1 MKLKKYL
8 LKSQF
13 LAILLPMLLLSLIN
27 FYLISRIL
35 INEIHVRNLLLANT
49 LAKHI
54 TEVLAEPVKLMNQVK
69 YLYLEE
75 NNLSNAQIDELAL
88 KMIANERI
96 FDNLEFLDKQGLV
109 EKSLPSQPDLI
120 GIDHSNQPF
129 FSEIKK
135 GATIYWSDSFIS
147 YETGSP
153 TIIIALPFK
162 EKVLIGYLNLKKINK
177 MVADFSK
184 IYEDKVFLDITDA
197 KGVFITNLAQE
208 SINQRKKSSVFSD
221 LQDKSEAFQKEYIAE
236 VSGKRYIA
244 NMKRVPETKWAII
257 VSQDYDVAFAIL
269 YKIQLLFLIITTMIV
284 VGVFIFTR
292 KKMDQIVSAFLS
304 LNQRFSEIANGRFQI
319 RAEKSSFLE
328 LNQMADSFNYMAAC
342 LQERDA
348 RLNEMVRLDTLTGLA
363 NRFCFIQWLNE
374 ATSTKN
380 TEQFALVFLDLD
392 NFKGIND
399 TYGHWIGD
407 QVLRELAVKLQ
418 KVTTEKICLARFGG
432 DEFVFLCK
440 DWNKTKGIT
449 WLENL
454 KALLA
459 EPTKVEEYNF
469 SFEASI
475 GVAIFP
481 DDSKSVDEL
490 LKYADLAM
498 YQAKYQGKNNFKFY
512 HHNMMAKLRRK
523 NELEE
528 ALKNPQLFN
537 ELFLNYQPLY
547 LRETKELRGF
557 EALLRWQSAKLGLV
571 SPAEFIPIAEETGR
585 ILEIGSW
592 VLKTAIAK
600 LAEINLE
607 KSDKSLIMSVNISAL
622 QLKEFNFA
630 KFVAKELE
638 SYIVQPAQLEL
649 EITESAVIDSYGE
662 AIAVLNEIRALGIRV
677 ALDDFGTGYSSLSY
691 LHHLPIDTIKID
703 RSLVADIANNNRTQ
717 DMFEGIVSLSKKLGL
732 DIVAEGIETQEQIE
746 ILNKLRI
753 DFFQGYFLKK
763 PIHEK
768 EIREFYLNL
777 FADK

>member
-1 MKLKKYL
+1 
-8 LKSQF
+8 
-13 LAILLPMLLLSLIN
+13 
-27 FYLISRIL
+27 
-35 INEIHVRNLLLANT
+35 
-49 LAKHI
+49 
-54 TEVLAEPVKLMNQVK
+54 
-69 YLYLEE
+69 
-75 NNLSNAQIDELAL
+75 
-88 KMIANERI
+88 
-96 FDNLEFLDKQGLV
+96 
-109 EKSLPSQPDLI
+109 
-120 GIDHSNQPF
+120 
-129 FSEIKK
+129 
-135 GATIYWSDSFIS
+135 
-147 YETGSP
+147 
-153 TIIIALPFK
+153 
-162 EKVLIGYLNLKKINK
+162 
-177 MVADFSK
+177 
-184 IYEDKVFLDITDA
+184 
-197 KGVFITNLAQE
+197 
-208 SINQRKKSSVFSD
+208 
-221 LQDKSEAFQKEYIAE
+221 
-236 VSGKRYIA
+236 
-244 NMKRVPETKWAII
+244 
-257 VSQDYDVAFAIL
+257 
-269 YKIQLLFLIITTMIV
+269 
-284 VGVFIFTR
+284 
-292 KKMDQIVSAFLS
+292 
-304 LNQRFSEIANGRFQI
+304 
-319 RAEKSSFLE
+319 
-328 LNQMADSFNYMAAC
+328 
-342 LQERDA
+342 
-348 RLNEMVRLDTLTGLA
+348 
-363 NRFCFIQWLNE
+363 
-374 ATSTKN
+374 
-380 TEQFALVFLDLD
+380 
-392 NFKGIND
+392 
-399 TYGHWIGD
+399 
-407 QVLRELAVKLQ
+407 
-418 KVTTEKICLARFGG
+418 
-432 DEFVFLCK
+432 
-440 DWNKTKGIT
+440 
-449 WLENL
+449 
-454 KALLA
+454 
-459 EPTKVEEYNF
+459 
-469 SFEASI
+469 
-475 GVAIFP
+475 
-481 DDSKSVDEL
+481 
-490 LKYADLAM
+490 M

-512 HHNMMAKLRRK
+512 HHNMMAKLRSK

-638 SYIVQPAQLEL
+638 SCIVQPAQLEL